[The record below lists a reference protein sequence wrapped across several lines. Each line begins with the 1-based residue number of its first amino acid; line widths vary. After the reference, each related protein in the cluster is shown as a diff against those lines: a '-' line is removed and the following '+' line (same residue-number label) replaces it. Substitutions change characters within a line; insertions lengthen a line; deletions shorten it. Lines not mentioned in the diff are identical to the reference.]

1 MTQQNKGTT
10 VDVLVIGAGPAG
22 LVGASYLSRYRREV
36 VVIDG
41 GASRAADI
49 PRSRNVPGFPLGIS
63 GPQLLQRL
71 RRQAEATG
79 TTITPATIDALR
91 QQPDGQF
98 IASGSGRSWRSWR
111 ARAVLLATGTKDA
124 PLSIPLPKT
133 ATRRGIVRWC
143 PVCDG
148 YEATDRRILIVGAP
162 SDGAKHALFV
172 RTYTRDLTLLLP
184 EDTELTD
191 DDTAAMKQAEV
202 RVVYG
207 TPARARL
214 QRESGDLELKDG
226 TRLPFDVM
234 YPMLGGTPRVS
245 LATGIGANCSDDG
258 RLQVDSDQQ
267 TSIPG
272 LYAAGDAVSSLNQIC
287 VAMSEAALA
296 ASAIHR
302 RLDLNY
308 R

>member
-1 MTQQNKGTT
+1 MQPNKGTT
-10 VDVLVIGAGPAG
+10 VDVLAIGAGPAG
-22 LVGASYLSRYRREV
+22 LVGASCLSRYRREV

-71 RRQAEATG
+71 RRQAEARG

-91 QQPDGQF
+91 QQPNGQF
-98 IASGSGRSWRSWR
+98 IASGSGRSWR

-148 YEATDRRILIVGAP
+148 YEAIDRRILIVGAP

-184 EDTELTD
+184 EGTELAA
-191 DDTAAMKQAEV
+191 DDTASMKQAEV

-207 TPARARL
+207 TPARTRL
-214 QRESGDLELKDG
+214 KRESGELELKDG

-234 YPMLGGTPRVS
+234 YPMLGGTPRVQP
-245 LATGIGANCSDDG
+245 ATQLGANCSDDG
-258 RLQVDSDQQ
+258 RLQADADQQ

-302 RLDLNY
+302 RLDSNY

>member
-1 MTQQNKGTT
+1 MTQTKKTT
-10 VDVLVIGAGPAG
+10 PVDVLVIGAGPAG

-49 PRSRNVPGFPLGIS
+49 PRSHNVPGFPAGIA

-79 TTITPATIDALR
+79 AEITNANIDALR

-98 IASGSGRSWRSWR
+98 VASGSGCSWR

-124 PLSIPLPKT
+124 QLSIPLPKT
-133 ATRRGIVRWC
+133 ATQRGIVRWC

-148 YEATDRRILIVGAP
+148 YEAMDRRILIVGAP

-172 RTYTRDLTLLLP
+172 RTYARDLTLLLP
-184 EDTELTD
+184 EGTELANG
-191 DDTAAMKQAEV
+191 DTAAMKQAEV
-202 RVVYG
+202 RVVFG
-207 TPARARL
+207 TPVRARL
-214 QRESGDLELKDG
+214 QRESGELEIKDG

-245 LATGIGANCSDDG
+245 LATELGANCGEDG
-258 RLQVDSDQQ
+258 RLNVDEDQQ

-302 RLDLNY
+302 QLDSNF